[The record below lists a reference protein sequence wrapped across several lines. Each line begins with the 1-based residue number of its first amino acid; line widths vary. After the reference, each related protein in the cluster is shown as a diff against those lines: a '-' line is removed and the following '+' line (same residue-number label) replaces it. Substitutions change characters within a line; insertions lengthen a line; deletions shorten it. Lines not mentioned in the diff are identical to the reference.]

1 MRKPRENKHNRVY
14 HLISRIAHRAFFLS
28 ADERDRFIDI
38 MKRSAAF
45 SGVRLLAWCV
55 MTNHVHILVYVPEP
69 EELSDDALLSRMRTL
84 YRKSRFAELK
94 RLWDQLAARPGTQ
107 QFARFRGSFLKR
119 MWNAGEFMKTLKQH
133 FTMSYNSRRVH
144 AGTMWEGRYHV
155 RIHKPD
161 DFGMGGAAMLTAGYI
176 DVNPLKAKIVSSVES
191 VSDYRWGSYHEACMG
206 DADAVCGYD
215 VIYGGTPKETVSLYT
230 GIIGKAVSFETTDT
244 EGNII
249 TSEDLFSSNKIT
261 MINIWASWCGP
272 CIRELPELQA
282 ISERLKEKNCGV
294 IGLLYDGDGEE
305 ALETAK
311 KLMTDNGVS
320 YPVILPPENVDSLFP
335 LEAFPTTY
343 FVDSEGKIVSEPIVG
358 AYVDQYE
365 TTVDALL
372 AAE

>member
-1 MRKPRENKHNRVY
+1 MQLYPTRKANFSDRSNLMKHRTILTISLAIILLFSVLPAAFAENDAENEIEIPQIGLTLRLPEAFTNTEGLLSPGGGYEVSDGIYYTEFVYYALSEEEYLNLANKFEKDEVTDEDYEKLGTAVNYPLLLIGIDNSRDFSAINKLFDDQLNPENAKEVY
-14 HLISRIAHRAFFLS
+14 H
-28 ADERDRFIDI
+28 E
-38 MKRSAAF
+38 
-45 SGVRLLAWCV
+45 
-55 MTNHVHILVYVPEP
+55 N
-69 EELSDDALLSRMRTL
+69 
-84 YRKSRFAELK
+84 
-94 RLWDQLAARPGTQ
+94 
-107 QFARFRGSFLKR
+107 
-119 MWNAGEFMKTLKQH
+119 
-133 FTMSYNSRRVH
+133 
-144 AGTMWEGRYHV
+144 
-155 RIHKPD
+155 
-161 DFGMGGAAMLTAGYI
+161 
-176 DVNPLKAKIVSSVES
+176 
-191 VSDYRWGSYHEACMG
+191 
-206 DADAVCGYD
+206 
-215 VIYGGTPKETVSLYT
+215 
-230 GIIGKAVSFETTDT
+230 DT

-249 TSEDLFSSNKIT
+249 TSGDLFSSNKIT
-261 MINIWASWCGP
+261 MVNIWASWCGP

-282 ISERLKEKNCGV
+282 ISERLKEQNCGV

>member
-206 DADAVCGYD
+206 DADAVRGYD
-215 VIYGGTPKETVSLYT
+215 AIYGGH
-230 GIIGKAVSFETTDT
+230 GHG
-244 EGNII
+244 
-249 TSEDLFSSNKIT
+249 
-261 MINIWASWCGP
+261 W
-272 CIRELPELQA
+272 
-282 ISERLKEKNCGV
+282 ERLKESHMRTMREAAREIAAREAEEEGLSERSVPALVQEKREARRFMQMELKLPREVPHV
-294 IGLLYDGDGEE
+294 IDEGSDAV
-305 ALETAK
+305 ALNVLKALQKGPMRPVELRDMLGIASRPYFTLHYLSPLAK
-311 KLMTDNGVS
+311 AG
-320 YPVILPPENVDSLFP
+320 
-335 LEAFPTTY
+335 
-343 FVDSEGKIVSEPIVG
+343 FVEP
-358 AYVDQYE
+358 
-365 TTVDALL
+365 VDAGNRSSCHSAYRLTRKGR
-372 AAE
+372 EFVKWH

>member
-215 VIYGGTPKETVSLYT
+215 VIYGGH
-230 GIIGKAVSFETTDT
+230 GHG
-244 EGNII
+244 
-249 TSEDLFSSNKIT
+249 
-261 MINIWASWCGP
+261 W
-272 CIRELPELQA
+272 
-282 ISERLKEKNCGV
+282 ERLKESHMRTMREAAREIAAREAEEEGLSERSVPALVQEKREARRFMQMELKLPREVPHV
-294 IGLLYDGDGEE
+294 IDEGSDAV
-305 ALETAK
+305 ALNVLKALQKGPMRPVELRGMLGIASRSYFTLHYLSPLAK
-311 KLMTDNGVS
+311 AG
-320 YPVILPPENVDSLFP
+320 
-335 LEAFPTTY
+335 
-343 FVDSEGKIVSEPIVG
+343 FVEP
-358 AYVDQYE
+358 
-365 TTVDALL
+365 VDAGNKSSCRSAYRLTRKGR
-372 AAE
+372 EFVKWH

>member
-206 DADAVCGYD
+206 DADAVSGYD
-215 VIYGGTPKETVSLYT
+215 AIYGGHGHGWERLRESHMRSMREAARE
-230 GIIGKAVSFETTDT
+230 IAAREA
-244 EGNII
+244 E
-249 TSEDLFSSNKIT
+249 EDGL
-261 MINIWASWCGP
+261 
-272 CIRELPELQA
+272 
-282 ISERLKEKNCGV
+282 SERSIPALVQEKREARRFMQMELKLPREVPHV
-294 IGLLYDGDGEE
+294 IDEGSDAV
-305 ALETAK
+305 ALNVLKALQKGPMRPVELRGMLGIASRSYFTLHYLSPLAK
-311 KLMTDNGVS
+311 AG
-320 YPVILPPENVDSLFP
+320 
-335 LEAFPTTY
+335 
-343 FVDSEGKIVSEPIVG
+343 FVEP
-358 AYVDQYE
+358 
-365 TTVDALL
+365 VDAGNKASCRSAYRLTRKGR
-372 AAE
+372 EFVKWH